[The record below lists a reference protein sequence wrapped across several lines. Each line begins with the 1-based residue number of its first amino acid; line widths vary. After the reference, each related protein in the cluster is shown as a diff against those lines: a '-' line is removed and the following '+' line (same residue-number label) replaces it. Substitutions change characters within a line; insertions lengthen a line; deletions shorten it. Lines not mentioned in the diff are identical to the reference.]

1 MRSTNWMA
9 RMGQLLICLGSSIVV
24 LPTAAV
30 AQTNLQAELGALQKR
45 ASALEARLDSP
56 DQSTVNQAGLD
67 YKAYVSDFK
76 AFATKY
82 RLTSRTRRISRVV
95 LSPTL
100 TVAQADHD
108 KRVPNSPGG
117 CPWITETATE
127 QCVRTNTTKDY
138 CDYFCVDIPPSGGKV
153 TKVDPNADPTKQ

>member
-1 MRSTNWMA
+1 
-9 RMGQLLICLGSSIVV
+9 
-24 LPTAAV
+24 
-30 AQTNLQAELGALQKR
+30 
-45 ASALEARLDSP
+45 LETRLDSP

-82 RLTSRTRRISRVV
+82 RLTSRTRRVSRVV

-138 CDYFCVDIPPSGGKV
+138 CDYFCVDIPPSGGGKV
-153 TKVDPNADPTKQ
+153 TTVDPNADPTKQ